1 MDLNLTTGKYE
12 NMTDTNK
19 LLYLIYGEV
28 KRMAEVFDS
37 ANAGSLFNAGP
48 HGNTNTQ
55 PEQEDLTTEQIEATE
70 QKEGHICK
78 YCGDF
83 IGGNKGKLLAH
94 IRKCPKRT
102 EGK

>member
-1 MDLNLTTGKYE
+1 MDLKLTCSNPA

-28 KRMAEVFDS
+28 QQIRQVLDRADLDSLLKELKQENTEV
-37 ANAGSLFNAGP
+37 
-48 HGNTNTQ
+48 H
-55 PEQEDLTTEQIEATE
+55 PEPQKATTEPIKPTPS
-70 QKEGHICK
+70 KEGHKCK

-83 IGGNKGKLLAH
+83 IGGNKGNLLAH

-102 EGK
+102 I